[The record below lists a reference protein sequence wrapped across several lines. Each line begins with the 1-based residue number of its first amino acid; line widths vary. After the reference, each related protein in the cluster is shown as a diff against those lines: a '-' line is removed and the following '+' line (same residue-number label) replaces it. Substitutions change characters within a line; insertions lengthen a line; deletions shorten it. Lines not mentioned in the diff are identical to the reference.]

1 MRISLLCS
9 VASLLLASTVALAQG
24 EGEFPATL
32 AGHAVLPAQSF
43 IDAPADAPDD
53 LKTSGKYTTG
63 RRVDAVG
70 SVMGKSYERPT
81 GVSLPFKG
89 QPLQGHSGIKAM
101 PDGSFWV
108 ITDNGMG
115 SRYNS
120 PDSMMYLNRHKIDWT
135 TGKIERQETVFLRDP
150 EKRVPF
156 RIVHEDT
163 AKRYLTGADFDT
175 EGFQIIGDTF

>member
-1 MRISLLCS
+1 MRVSLLCS
-9 VASLLLASTVALAQG
+9 VASVFLASAAFAQG

-32 AGHAVLPAQSF
+32 KGHAVLPAQSF

-53 LKTSGKYTTG
+53 LKTAGKYTTG
-63 RRVDAVG
+63 KRVDAVG

-89 QPLQGHSGIKAM
+89 QPLQGHSGIKVM

-108 ITDNGMG
+108 LTDNGMG

-120 PDSMMYLNRHKIDWT
+120 ADSMLYLNRHKIDWA
-135 TGKIERQETVFLRDP
+135 ERQDRAAGN
-150 EKRVPF
+150 RVPA
-156 RIVHEDT
+156 RSRQE
-163 AKRYLTGADFDT
+163 GAVPHRA
-175 EGFQIIGDTF
+175 

>member
-1 MRISLLCS
+1 MRVSLLCS
-9 VASLLLASTVALAQG
+9 VASVFLASAAFAQG

-32 AGHAVLPAQSF
+32 KGHAVLPAQTF

-53 LKTSGKYTTG
+53 LKTAGKYTTG
-63 RRVDAVG
+63 KRVDAVG

-89 QPLQGHSGIKAM
+89 QPLQGHSGIKVM

-108 ITDNGMG
+108 LTDNGMG

-120 PDSMMYLNRHKIDWT
+120 AEFDALSQPPQDRL
-135 TGKIERQETVFLRDP
+135 GERQDRAAGNHLPARSRQEGA
-150 EKRVPF
+150 VPH
-156 RIVHEDT
+156 R
-163 AKRYLTGADFDT
+163 A
-175 EGFQIIGDTF
+175 

>member
-1 MRISLLCS
+1 MRVSLLCS
-9 VASLLLASTVALAQG
+9 VASVFLASAAFAQG

-32 AGHAVLPAQSF
+32 KGHAVLPAQSF

-63 RRVDAVG
+63 KRVDAVG

-89 QPLQGHSGIKAM
+89 QPLQGHSGIKVM

-108 ITDNGMG
+108 LTDNGMG

-120 PDSMMYLNRHKIDWT
+120 ADSMLYLNRHKDR
-135 TGKIERQETVFLRDP
+135 KSV
-150 EKRVPF
+150 V
-156 RIVHEDT
+156 
-163 AKRYLTGADFDT
+163 
-175 EGFQIIGDTF
+175 